1 MNEVAS
7 RDHRYGGG
15 CPPQAYLLDAL
26 VTEIIRLGDRQVT
39 TPVLLVPPDWELRV
53 PFFVA
58 LAGGLVRHGRRPV
71 RFDWY
76 QPTDGWFGRVTEWRT
91 QRFVKRLNRMLA
103 LLVPSPS
110 AWMEVTDTIG
120 KPTGV
125 GRERIVGYGTVAAEL
140 PAWATAVEIFSAD
153 RAAA

>member
-1 MNEVAS
+1 MSDVAS
-7 RDHRYGGG
+7 RNRLDESG
-15 CPPQAYLLDAL
+15 CPSQAYLLEAL
-26 VTEIIRLGDRQVT
+26 VGEILRLGDRQAT
-39 TPVLLVPPDWELRV
+39 TPVLLVPRDWELRG

-58 LAGGLVRHGRRPV
+58 LAGGLVRQGRRPV

-76 QPTDGWFGRVTEWRT
+76 QPADGWFGRVAEWRT

-103 LLVPSPS
+103 LLVPPPS
-110 AWMEVTDTIG
+110 AWMEITDTIG
-120 KPTGV
+120 KPTGF
-125 GRERIVGYGTVAAEL
+125 GRERIVGYGTVAAEW